1 MATKTRL
8 ANKTIW
14 ALENII
20 AAARS
25 ARTAWRRCQE
35 IAEGR
40 RDPVMLASLGRIS
53 DSLATIESTA
63 RDARQGKYT
72 DGQD

>member
-14 ALENII
+14 ALESII
-20 AAARS
+20 AAATG

-35 IAEGR
+35 LAEGR
-40 RDPVMLASLGRIS
+40 RDPVMLANLGRIS
-53 DSLATIESTA
+53 DHLASIESVA
-63 RDARQGKYT
+63 RDARQGKYEEEV
-72 DGQD
+72 